1 MILPPSSD
9 AQKKAVLMSIKD
21 DLKNTVGA
29 IKDSFSEAGHKST
42 AEAEGER
49 RDLAGD
55 TMTPSEK
62 LGSMANEAKNNV
74 QGGVDHAKV
83 EARKEI

>member
-1 MILPPSSD
+1 
-9 AQKKAVLMSIKD
+9 MSIKD

-29 IKDSFSEAGHKST
+29 IKDSFREATHKST
-42 AEAEGER
+42 AESEHER

-55 TMTPSEK
+55 TMTPGEK
-62 LGSMANEAKNNV
+62 LGSMANEDKNNL
-74 QGGVDHAKV
+74 QAGVDHAKA

>member
-1 MILPPSSD
+1 
-9 AQKKAVLMSIKD
+9 MSIKD

-29 IKDSFSEAGHKST
+29 IKDSFREATHKNT
-42 AEAEGER
+42 AEAEHER

-55 TMTPSEK
+55 TLTPGEK
-62 LGSMANEAKNNV
+62 LGSIANEAKNNV
-74 QGGVDHAKV
+74 QAGVDHAKA